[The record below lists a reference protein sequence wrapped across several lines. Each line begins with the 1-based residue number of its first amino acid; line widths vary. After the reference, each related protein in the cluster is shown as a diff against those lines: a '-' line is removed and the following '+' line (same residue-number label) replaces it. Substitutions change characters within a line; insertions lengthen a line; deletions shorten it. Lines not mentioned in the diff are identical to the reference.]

1 MRVELTRSGGIAGL
15 TVQVAVE
22 GTELSKAE
30 ASKLA
35 ELVERAGVE
44 ALARRSPLRGPGAD
58 RFQYDLT
65 VSDKGKEHRLT
76 VSEGAVPPELDELL
90 RWLLDRHEIRR

>member
-15 TVQVAVE
+15 TVQVAVDSAGLPE
-22 GTELSKAE
+22 AE

-44 ALARRSPLRGPGAD
+44 VLAPRSPLRGTGAD

-65 VSDKGKEHRLT
+65 MSEAGREVHLT
-76 VSEGAVPPELDELL
+76 IGEGAVPPELGELL
-90 RWLLDRHEIRR
+90 RWLLGRRSRHP